1 MTVLLAPRIPDPTV
15 TIAGV
20 RFAAERPQDRAGVDA
35 LVDAAFGP
43 GRFAKSSER
52 VREQSPARLDLSICA
67 WACEEDE
74 SVHDPLA
81 QEQLVGAVRQTP
93 VRIGETPVLFFGP
106 IATRLDQRR
115 HGVGAGLTE
124 VAGKVGAEA
133 GETVVILIGAIGF
146 FQPLGFE
153 QVPEGRVSLAWPVD
167 PARMLWRPLRPG
179 ALEGVTGPLL
189 PRARG

>member
-1 MTVLLAPRIPDPTV
+1 MPL
-15 TIAGV
+15 AGV

-52 VREQSPARLDLSICA
+52 VREQAPPRLDLSVCA
-67 WACEEDE
+67 WASNGQGGEE
-74 SVHDPLA
+74 
-81 QEQLVGAVRQTP
+81 LVGAVRQTP
-93 VRIGETPVLFFGP
+93 VRIGETPALFFGP
-106 IATRLDQRR
+106 IATRTDQRR

-124 VAGKVGAEA
+124 RACEVGAKA
-133 GETVVILIGAIGF
+133 GESIVILIGAIGF

-167 PARMLWRPLRPG
+167 PARLLWRPLQPS
-179 ALEGVTGPLL
+179 ALEGVAGPLL
-189 PRARG
+189 PRSRG